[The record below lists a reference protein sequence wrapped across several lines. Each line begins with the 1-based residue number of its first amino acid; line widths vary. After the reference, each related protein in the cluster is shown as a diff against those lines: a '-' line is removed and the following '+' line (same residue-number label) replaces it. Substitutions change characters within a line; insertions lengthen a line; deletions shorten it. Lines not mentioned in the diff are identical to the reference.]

1 MTGPDPGLE
10 QVQIG
15 IELGVTCVENMITLQ
30 EIVPA
35 LEKKDIWSSYNI
47 C

>member
-1 MTGPDPGLE
+1 MTGPDVGLE

-15 IELGVTCVENMITLQ
+15 KELGVTCVESMITLQ
-30 EIVPA
+30 EIVLA
-35 LEKKDIWSSYNI
+35 LEKREIWSSYNI

>member
-1 MTGPDPGLE
+1 MTGPDLCLE

-15 IELGVTCVENMITLQ
+15 IVLGVVCVENMITLQ
-30 EIVPA
+30 EIVLA
-35 LEKKDIWSSYNI
+35 LEKREIWSSYNI

>member
-1 MTGPDPGLE
+1 MTGPDLGLE

-15 IELGVTCVENMITLQ
+15 IELGVTRVENMFTLQ
-30 EIVPA
+30 EIVLA
-35 LEKKDIWSSYNI
+35 LEKREIWSSYNI